1 MGHEKISWL
10 VMMILITT
18 TLLGCISE
26 KNEIVVLCAAGVR
39 GPVDSL
45 LEDVDEVVCIYGGT
59 GTLFSKIALAKEGDI
74 LITGSEWDMLI
85 AVERGWVDDYERLA
99 PHTPVLIVRSGIM
112 DGIDK
117 INNVNELPDGL
128 RLSLARQNSCA
139 LSHIQE
145 QFFGDRYET
154 ALSQAVTLRTTVNE
168 MCEDVVTGV
177 ADASI
182 VWRASALPYEEKG
195 IVRVIELENSSEE
208 WVCGAV
214 LLNSP
219 NPERAHE
226 VLHILKNDKVWE
238 SYEFTSIS

>member
-1 MGHEKISWL
+1 MRHERISWF
-10 VMMILITT
+10 VIMILITAF
-18 TLLGCISE
+18 LGCISE
-26 KNEIVVLCAAGVR
+26 KDEIVVLCAAGVR
-39 GPVDSL
+39 EPVDSL
-45 LEDVDEVVCIYGGT
+45 LEDVDGIVCIYGGT
-59 GTLFSKIALAKEGDI
+59 GTLFSKIALAEEGDI

-99 PHTPVLIVRSGIM
+99 PHTPVLMVRSGIM

-117 INNVNELPDGL
+117 IDNASELPDGL
-128 RLSLARQNSCA
+128 RLSLARPNSCA

-154 ALSQAVTLRTTVNE
+154 VLSQAVTLRTTVNE
-168 MCEDVVTGV
+168 MCEDVVSGV

-195 IVRVIELENSSEE
+195 MVRIIELKNSSEE

-214 LLNSP
+214 LSNSSSS
-219 NPERAHE
+219 ERAHE
-226 VLHILKNDKVWE
+226 VLHILKNDRVWE
-238 SYEFTSIS
+238 SYGFTSIS